1 MKLGLWVT
9 AHHPADVNL
18 GQVFHDLVE
27 QVRLARQ
34 LGFGSIASGQHYLTA
49 PYQRLQTLPL
59 LARLAAEAEGM
70 EVVTSVLLLPLH
82 NPVDIAEQ
90 AATMDVITGGRF
102 ILGLGLGHADVEYQ
116 GFGVNRQQRAARFE
130 EAVEVMKLLWRGG
143 PVEHKGCFF
152 TVPATESMVRPVQQ
166 PHLRIW
172 VGSGSEVAIR
182 RAARMGDAW
191 FPISGDVESLAKNQ
205 ALYHSALA
213 EYGNPVPPDF
223 PIGNWVCLAE
233 EEAQALAEGHRF
245 LGPQDDEAEFR
256 ARVRTQHLVGTPEQ
270 CVQRVREYRER
281 LGATHLFCRVQAPGM
296 TQAQVLRTIRL
307 LGEQVLPSINE

>member
-18 GQVFHDLVE
+18 SQTFRDLVE

-34 LGFGSIASGQHYLTA
+34 LGFGCIASGQHYLTA

-70 EVVTSVLLLPLH
+70 EVVTSVVLLPLH

-116 GFGVNRQQRAARFE
+116 AFGLDRRQRVARFE
-130 EAVEVMKLLWRGG
+130 EAVKVMKLLWRGG
-143 PVEHKGCFF
+143 PVEHQERFF
-152 TVPATESMVRPVQQ
+152 TVPATESMVRSVQQ

-172 VGSGSEVAIR
+172 VGGSSEVPIR

-191 FPISGDVESLAKNQ
+191 FPNSADVEGMAQNQ

-213 EYGNPVPPDF
+213 EYGNPVPTDF
-223 PIGNWVCLAE
+223 PIGNWVCLAPD
-233 EEAQALAEGHRF
+233 EAQALAEGQRF
-245 LGPQDDEAEFR
+245 LGPQR
-256 ARVRTQHLVGTPEQ
+256 IMGTPEQ
-270 CVQRVREYRER
+270 CVQRIREYRER
-281 LGATHLFCRVQAPGM
+281 LGATHLLCRVQVPGM

-307 LGEQVLPSINE
+307 LGEQVLPRINE